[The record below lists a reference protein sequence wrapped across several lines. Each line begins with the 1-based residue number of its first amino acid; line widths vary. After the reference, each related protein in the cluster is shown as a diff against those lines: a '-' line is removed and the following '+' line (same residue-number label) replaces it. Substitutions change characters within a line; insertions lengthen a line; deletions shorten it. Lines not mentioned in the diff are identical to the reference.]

1 MCHCSTVWVVLCRSQ
16 GNMAYVGDKEQ
27 HRRWLIFLLKM
38 YRCQVPSI
46 SLLACR
52 AVVFFFFH
60 GNQQFISVAEACHL
74 YASPFCLDFS
84 LNFLLKNIN
93 IFIYIYIL
101 QFWNCILSK
110 ICINLHFPL
119 NHSKWHI
126 TRAIQSKPEF
136 PVFSLTIRTQF

>member
-1 MCHCSTVWVVLCRSQ
+1 
-16 GNMAYVGDKEQ
+16 MAYVGNKEQ

-38 YRCQVPSI
+38 YQCQVPSI

-52 AVVFFFFH
+52 AVGFFFFH

-93 IFIYIYIL
+93 IFIYIYIY
-101 QFWNCILSK
+101 FTILK
-110 ICINLHFPL
+110 LHFKQNLYKSSLSIESFKMTHHKSNPEQTRISSIFIDHKDTIL
-119 NHSKWHI
+119 MKDI
-126 TRAIQSKPEF
+126 TFLHLQVNSI
-136 PVFSLTIRTQF
+136 